1 MADKWRI
8 DLNWIEDNSNYTSE
22 KKFISWYGWGEKKK
36 NDYIR
41 DGEWCGAVILEICK
55 TGLDKHTT
63 DDLP

>member
-36 NDYIR
+36 KNDYIKMVSGVELLSWR
-41 DGEWCGAVILEICK
+41 SVRQG
-55 TGLDKHTT
+55 
-63 DDLP
+63 

>member
-1 MADKWRI
+1 MGGGK
-8 DLNWIEDNSNYTSE
+8 
-22 KKFISWYGWGEKKK
+22 KKK

-63 DDLP
+63 DDLPQGQQGEARNFSAYFSTALLTLYS